1 MGMGRRPTLCY
12 RIPVRI
18 ASPPGRRSTRRAWL
32 VRASENPMPCPDAVG
47 GSVASQGVAPLWET
61 WQLLHWKA
69 GHASGFRTAGRATS
83 GSRMAGF
90 PGLERK
96 FRRGRPR
103 GKSVCLCGRKERIA
117 RTVSEA
123 PGSEVSRRSRS
134 EAARVPG
141 WRRGVAGGRCP
152 VLGRPG
158 QGLRA
163 WWESGCALG
172 SGRPHCGAEAS
183 RGQCPIVGRCE
194 PWGRAANATVGM

>member
-1 MGMGRRPTLCY
+1 MGVGRRPTLCL
-12 RIPVRI
+12 RILRN
-18 ASPPGRRSTRRAWL
+18 ASPPGRRSTRRTWL
-32 VRASENPMPCPDAVG
+32 VGHMGNPVPCPDAVG
-47 GSVASQGVAPLWET
+47 GSVASQGVVPLWAT
-61 WQLLHWKA
+61 WQLLPWKA
-69 GHASGFRTAGRATS
+69 GLASGFRTVGRATS

-103 GKSVCLCGRKERIA
+103 GKSVCLCGRKGRIA

-123 PGSEVSRRSRS
+123 PGSEVPRRSRS
-134 EAARVPG
+134 EAVRVPG
-141 WRRGVAGGRCP
+141 RPRGVAGGRCP

-163 WWESGCALG
+163 WRESGRALG
-172 SGRPHCGAEAS
+172 CGRPHCGAEAS
-183 RGQCPIVGRCE
+183 QGQCPFVGRCE

>member
-1 MGMGRRPTLCY
+1 
-12 RIPVRI
+12 
-18 ASPPGRRSTRRAWL
+18 
-32 VRASENPMPCPDAVG
+32 MPCPDAVG
-47 GSVASQGVAPLWET
+47 GSVASQGVVPLWAT
-61 WQLLHWKA
+61 WQLLPWKA
-69 GHASGFRTAGRATS
+69 GLASGFRTAGPATS

-103 GKSVCLCGRKERIA
+103 GKSVCLCGRKGRIA

-134 EAARVPG
+134 EAVRVPG

-152 VLGRPG
+152 VLGQPG

-163 WWESGCALG
+163 WRESGCALG

-183 RGQCPIVGRCE
+183 QGQCPFVGRCE
-194 PWGRAANATVGM
+194 LWGRAANATVGM